1 MRFVGFSAL
10 ALTAFLGASSF
21 TAFPEPASAAVMCPD
36 IFMPVC
42 AVKHGARQTYPNS
55 CDARRAHAR
64 ILHAGACVAPSGN
77 ICFDLF
83 MPVCAINPHTHK
95 RQTYG
100 NLCQA
105 EIADATVA
113 SEGACPK

>member
-10 ALTAFLGASSF
+10 AMAALLSASSF
-21 TAFPEPASAAVMCPD
+21 SVMPEPADAAIMCPD

-42 AVKHGARQTYPNS
+42 AVKHGVRNTYPNA
-55 CDARRAHAR
+55 CNARRVRAR

-77 ICFDLF
+77 ICFDLL

-105 EIADATVA
+105 EVADATVV
-113 SEGACPK
+113 SEGACH